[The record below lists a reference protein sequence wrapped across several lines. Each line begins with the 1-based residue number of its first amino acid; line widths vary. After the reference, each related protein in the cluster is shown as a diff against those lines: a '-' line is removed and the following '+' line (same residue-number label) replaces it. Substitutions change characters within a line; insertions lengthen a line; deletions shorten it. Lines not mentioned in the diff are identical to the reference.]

1 MDMALRERFLRKKR
15 GSGGY
20 LRIFL
25 ISFGLA
31 AIVFLP
37 FMLVNEGY
45 FLYYG
50 DFNVQQVPFY
60 RLCHDAILS
69 GNYKWSHITD
79 LGANFIGSYTFYT
92 LGSPFFWISLLFPSS
107 VVPYLMGPL
116 FMLKFACA
124 SLTSYLFIR
133 RYTRTQRAAEIG
145 AILYAFS
152 GYSIYNVFFNHF
164 HEAMVF
170 FPLLLWALD
179 AYMYERR
186 RGVFALAVFACCF
199 VNYYFFVGQVA
210 FTLIYWF
217 VGMVSRR
224 WEISLRDVAL
234 LFLEA
239 VIGVLLSCVL
249 LVPSIFA
256 VLQNPRVSNSF
267 DGWNAILYNVNQR
280 YMHIIECFFF
290 PPDIPARPNF
300 TPDSQSKWASL
311 GAWLP
316 LFSMSGVIAFLRIK
330 KSHWLK
336 KLLVIFFIM
345 ALVPILNSA
354 FQLFNSSYYARWYY
368 MLTLLMS
375 LATVK
380 ALESHQVNFKKAI
393 GITTAITAAITLLI
407 GLMPTKSK
415 DLKDIHGNPLTV
427 FGLEQYPTRFWSY
440 VAISLFCLCLFSF
453 LVFYFRKNRRQFMR
467 IVSVA
472 LAFVSVI
479 YSIFV
484 IAVGK
489 TQSADPREHIIPYAL
504 NGGKDVDLPD
514 LDVCRVDFYESLDNS
529 AMFWQVPS
537 IQAFHSIVPG
547 SIMDFYPSI
556 GVTRDVGSRAD
567 TTHYG
572 LRALT
577 SVHWLFDDDSD
588 RNYFD
593 GDNHDKPAMPGWKYY
608 DNQNG
613 FDVWENEN
621 YIPMGFWYHNYV
633 TPEEYEAV
641 DKKKRELLLLR
652 AMVMTDEQAAKYPGV
667 ISHYEG
673 SKNAVYDEGT
683 YYTDVSVLRK
693 NVCESFGYDNDGFTA
708 KITTDQS
715 RLVFFSVPFEPGW
728 SAKVNGTPVQI
739 EKVSVGFMAVCVPE
753 GESEIRFDYS
763 TPGLSIGVVISL
775 CALLLLGIYL
785 LCVKILKVDAEY
797 EPPRR
802 RTLRTLSEYEAKTG
816 KTFGAVAENE
826 NDPDPDEGGSD
837 PVDASPETVKKK
849 DQNDETPAAG
859 AAAEPQEK
867 EAQEDERNQTRAGDT
882 LL

>member
-1 MDMALRERFLRKKR
+1 MDGALGERLLRRKK
-15 GSGGY
+15 GGG

-25 ISFGLA
+25 ISFALA
-31 AIVFLP
+31 AVVFLP
-37 FMLVNEGY
+37 FMLINEGY

-79 LGANFIGSYTFYT
+79 LGANFIGSYSFYT

-170 FPLLLWALD
+170 FPLMLWALD
-179 AYMYERR
+179 AYMFERR
-186 RGVFALAVFACCF
+186 RGVFALSVFACCF
-199 VNYYFFVGQVA
+199 VNYYFFVGQVV

-217 VGMVSRR
+217 VGMITRR
-224 WEISLRDVAL
+224 WQVRVRDVAL

-239 VIGVLLSCVL
+239 VIGVLLSCAL

-336 KLLVIFFIM
+336 KLLIIFFVM
-345 ALVPILNSA
+345 ALIPVLNAA

-375 LATVK
+375 LATVM

-393 GITTAITAAITLLI
+393 GITTAITVVITLLI
-407 GLMPTKSK
+407 GLMPNKSK
-415 DLKDIHGNPLTV
+415 DLKDLDGNPLTV

-453 LVFYFRKNRRQFMR
+453 IVFYFRKNRAVFLR
-467 IVSVA
+467 VTSVA
-472 LAFVSVI
+472 LAFVSVV

-489 TQSADPREHIIPYAL
+489 TQSADPRDHIIPYAL
-504 NGGKDVDLPD
+504 NGGEDVDLPD

-572 LRALT
+572 LRALS

-588 RNYFD
+588 RDYFD
-593 GDNHDKPAMPGWKYY
+593 GDDHDEPAMPGWTYY
-608 DNQNG
+608 GNQNG
-613 FDVWENEN
+613 FDIWENE
-621 YIPMGFWYHNYV
+621 YYVPMGFWYKLYV
-633 TPEEYEAV
+633 TPEEYEKV

-652 AMVMTDEQAAKYPGV
+652 AMVMTDEQAAKYPGA
-667 ISHYEG
+667 IEHFEG

-683 YYTDVSVLRK
+683 YYTDCSILQK
-693 NVCESFGYDNDGFTA
+693 NSCESFGYDNDGFSA
-708 KITTDQS
+708 KITTEQG
-715 RLVFFSVPFEPGW
+715 RLVFFSVPYEPGW
-728 SAKVNGTPVQI
+728 SAKVNGQPVEI
-739 EKVSVGFMAVCVPE
+739 EKVSVGFMAVYVPA
-753 GESEIRFDYS
+753 GENEIRFDYT
-763 TPGLSIGVVISL
+763 TPGLSIGIVISL
-775 CALLLLGIYL
+775 CALMLLGIYL
-785 LCVKILKVDAEY
+785 LAVKILKIDADY

-802 RTLRTLSEYEAKTG
+802 RVLRDLAYYEAQTG
-816 KTFGAVAENE
+816 KTFGAIVENE
-826 NDPDPDEGGSD
+826 DEPE
-837 PVDASPETVKKK
+837 PVESRPEEPKPKEPEEPNPTEPNNEPPAELSP
-849 DQNDETPAAG
+849 AG
-859 AAAEPQEK
+859 AQKK
-867 EAQEDERNQTRAGDT
+867 EAQEDERSQTRAGDS